1 MDYIIHN
8 PDILTEWRMSD
19 TYRLEEEWAE
29 EQYYIQMEY
38 NSRRYKYLKLRNV
51 KTLKVLN
58 TIVRIPKATISI
70 DDDDIPF

>member
-1 MDYIIHN
+1 
-8 PDILTEWRMSD
+8 MSD

-38 NSRRYKYLKLRNV
+38 NSRRYKYQKLRNV

-58 TIVRIPKATISI
+58 TIVRIPKCTINI